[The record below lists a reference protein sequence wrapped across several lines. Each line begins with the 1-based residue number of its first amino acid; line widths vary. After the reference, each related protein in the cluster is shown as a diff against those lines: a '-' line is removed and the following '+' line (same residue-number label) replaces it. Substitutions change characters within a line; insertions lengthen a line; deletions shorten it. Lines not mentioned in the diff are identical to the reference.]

1 MRILTLVA
9 LCSAVSLPAAA
20 APITYSFTGTVRQ
33 IGSSGPQQAAV
44 GQQVP
49 IVITLAANAQ
59 ASQLPK
65 QPGSYSNFTPFLISS
80 ATFAGEDYAGG
91 LFQTITVL
99 PTSSIQFHV
108 VGLQTSF
115 GFDLLLSGAAPGA
128 LPNGDLPLTIDPSRF
143 AQGTFSVIGAF
154 SPSFIGYSGT
164 IDVAPVPEPATVMI
178 MLGGVLAVCAAR
190 RKPVQVRD
198 PEEL

>member
-1 MRILTLVA
+1 M
-9 LCSAVSLPAAA
+9 
-20 APITYSFTGTVRQ
+20 
-33 IGSSGPQQAAV
+33 
-44 GQQVP
+44 
-49 IVITLAANAQ
+49 ITLAADAQ

-65 QPGSYSNFTPFLISS
+65 QTGSYSNFTPFLISS

-91 LFQTITVL
+91 LLQTITIL
-99 PTSSIQFHV
+99 PASSIQFHV

-128 LPNGDLPLTIDPSRF
+128 LPNGDLPLTVDPSRF
-143 AQGTFSVIGAF
+143 TQGTFSVIGAF
-154 SPSFIGYSGT
+154 SPSFIGYSGA

-190 RKPVQVRD
+190 RKSAQVRD